1 MRIATLNP
9 GNQRGF
15 SLLEILI
22 TLILTTVGILG
33 VVAMQSRS
41 IQYTQDAVERNT
53 AIMLSEQLIG
63 VMRANVCAIYD
74 KVPPAVPIAQDLKSS
89 SLFYTTNTSG
99 GCTGNPAA
107 TTRAT
112 AQRNAWISELEAA
125 LPSAD
130 HNVCRSSIPE
140 VCDGQ
145 GSMLEIRISW
155 QGRDDYCDGDCSFFT
170 RVEI

>member
-1 MRIATLNP
+1 MRIPTLNLEKH
-9 GNQRGF
+9 RGF

-63 VMRANVCAIYD
+63 VMRANACALYD
-74 KVPPAVPIAQDLKSS
+74 KVPPAAPMAQDLKSS
-89 SLFYTTNTSG
+89 SLFYTTGASD
-99 GCTGNPAA
+99 GCTGDTAA

-112 AQRNAWISELEAA
+112 AQRDAWITELETT

-130 HNVCRSSIPE
+130 YSVCRSSTPKE
-140 VCDGQ
+140 CDGE
-145 GSMLEIRISW
+145 GSMLEIQIFW
-155 QGRDDYCDGDCSFFT
+155 QGRDDYCDGDCSFYT